1 MILKEGNFMLRDK
14 KIFILG
20 MARSGFEAA
29 KLLAPLNE
37 VFITDIK
44 EQKEENLT
52 ILKDLGVT
60 FVLSDNPTILLDDSY
75 DVLIKNPG
83 IKYDHPT
90 VVKAKDL
97 GIPVINELELAF
109 HYLNPEAK
117 IIGITGSNGKTTTT
131 TLIYE
136 MLKEDGKRVFLGGNI
151 GTPFCHFVLDVQAN
165 DYVVLEVSDHQLC
178 DVTDFKTDISVLTNI
193 YQVHLDFH
201 DSFDRYKMMKKK
213 IFAHH
218 SPSDLAIINRD
229 NEEAMHLTEDIL
241 SSKEYFSR
249 EQKEKVYL
257 DNGQIYYDGEPVI
270 STEEI
275 LLKGNHNYENV
286 MAAILAVK
294 ACGVSTE
301 SICKVLKRFKGVE
314 HRLEYV
320 DTIDGVLYYNDS
332 KATNCESTKIAL
344 NSFQSPTLLL
354 LGGTD
359 RGHAFEDLDESL
371 KHVKYVACYG
381 ETKMRI
387 KAYCEKRNISCDVF
401 DTLSEATRS
410 CHDKAG
416 AGDVVLL
423 SPACASWDQYNS
435 FEERGEEFKNLVKQ
449 FGGLRK

>member
-1 MILKEGNFMLRDK
+1 
-14 KIFILG
+14 
-20 MARSGFEAA
+20 
-29 KLLAPLNE
+29 
-37 VFITDIK
+37 
-44 EQKEENLT
+44 
-52 ILKDLGVT
+52 
-60 FVLSDNPTILLDDSY
+60 
-75 DVLIKNPG
+75 
-83 IKYDHPT
+83 
-90 VVKAKDL
+90 
-97 GIPVINELELAF
+97 
-109 HYLNPEAK
+109 
-117 IIGITGSNGKTTTT
+117 
-131 TLIYE
+131 
-136 MLKEDGKRVFLGGNI
+136 
-151 GTPFCHFVLDVQAN
+151 
-165 DYVVLEVSDHQLC
+165 
-178 DVTDFKTDISVLTNI
+178 
-193 YQVHLDFH
+193 
-201 DSFDRYKMMKKK
+201 
-213 IFAHH
+213 
-218 SPSDLAIINRD
+218 
-229 NEEAMHLTEDIL
+229 
-241 SSKEYFSR
+241 
-249 EQKEKVYL
+249 
-257 DNGQIYYDGEPVI
+257 
-270 STEEI
+270 
-275 LLKGNHNYENV
+275 

-301 SICKVLKRFKGVE
+301 SICKVLKSFKGVE

-410 CHDKAG
+410 CHDKAC

-423 SPACASWDQYNS
+423 SPACASWDQYNC